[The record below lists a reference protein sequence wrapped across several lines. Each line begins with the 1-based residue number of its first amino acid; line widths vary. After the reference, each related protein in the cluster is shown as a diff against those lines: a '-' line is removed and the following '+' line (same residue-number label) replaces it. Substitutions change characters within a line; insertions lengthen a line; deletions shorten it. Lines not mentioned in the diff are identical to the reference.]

1 MRKLVIL
8 FSTVALFAGLM
19 LMTACTQRD
28 SDLVGSWTFE
38 EDSQW
43 VTTFNADG
51 AGAHA
56 LDWGFGTTFTWST
69 SSSNIY
75 WNYPGHERMYTAYS
89 ISGDVLT
96 ITMADGTRYRY
107 IRN

>member
-1 MRKLVIL
+1 MRKLLIL

-19 LMTACTQRD
+19 FMTGCTQRD

-38 EDSQW
+38 EDAQW
-43 VTTFNADG
+43 VTTFNQDG
-51 AGAHA
+51 SGSHT

-69 SSSNIY
+69 SGNNIY
-75 WNYPGHERMYTAYS
+75 WNYPGHERMYTGYS